1 MKYIEVRNVL
11 MYFTIIF
18 NNTVSASLEYN
29 KIIDYMKKQNIS
41 AVTKFFVKRC
51 EKCEKCIDVLHNY
64 FHNVLIFTM
73 YWCTSQLFLI
83 TLYLPA

>member
-1 MKYIEVRNVL
+1 

-41 AVTKFFVKRC
+41 AVTKFFVKR
-51 EKCEKCIDVLHNY
+51 
-64 FHNVLIFTM
+64 
-73 YWCTSQLFLI
+73 WLFPTLRKM
-83 TLYLPA
+83 TLYLTSHKILLVTPSLYWIQIFLFDFFQILAGNTTS